1 MPSRARNASPPMT
14 RSAKRSRRSGKRKL
28 PDIFPDGTFP
38 SARRLINQSE
48 FAEGLEDG
56 EANIELVE
64 TVLTDSIR
72 LAYEGQI
79 DFDDQI
85 YMPTLFGG
93 TFPRFPLVMVDEAQ
107 DLSPLNHAMLEKLV
121 TSRLIAVGDPFQ
133 SIYGFRGAIQ
143 WDGCPPQPPQ
153 HDGDDPQH
161 LLPLP
166 PRHRP
171 PRAVPRPPHELARLG
186 RGRSHS

>member
-1 MPSRARNASPPMT
+1 L
-14 RSAKRSRRSGKRKL
+14 KRISNQPHRR
-28 PDIFPDGTFP
+28 
-38 SARRLINQSE
+38 
-48 FAEGLEDG
+48 
-56 EANIELVE
+56 

-121 TSRLIAVGDPFQ
+121 TSRLIAVGDPYPINLCLPG
-133 SIYGFRGAIQ
+133 S
-143 WDGCPPQPPQ
+143 CPKWNGSLKPHSMTEMTLSAPPSAA
-153 HDGDDPQH
+153 PA
-161 LLPLP
+161 PSSAAP
-166 PRHRP
+166 
-171 PRAVPRPPHELARLG
+171 VPRPPHELARLG